1 MSNLP
6 IAKPNKLSS
15 KVSMWENAFKP
26 QPQQQTKS
34 KQKITRRKHRLSSFF
49 EGEIQ
54 TTQHA
59 PTHTRV
65 SSLDTDRLKR
75 FISSGEKYF
84 KILIE
89 PIPVYREKLL
99 RIPKHVCLHKG
110 EIVAGTYVNNKIVLL
125 ADPYHGYCNASHV
138 EPVDIDHMRASVQQ
152 ESQKFNEM
160 YSTVQQQLDEMK
172 TKSSAQQETKQTE
185 QTEPAFVSEDE
196 FANNIVNGQKPD
208 KFIHIQID
216 DNDPKQIQSA
226 MNLASTRAFQSRFV
240 APIIDI
246 TKGKAFGE
254 MSLLLPSGLTNK
266 YTFNAKQTV
275 YRGTATIKVKETSAK
290 TFTCDVYFDV
300 NFNLICRTND
310 VNSSKVSFTADDG
323 TVSCAMDNSNASV
336 NGLYQDVTKKL
347 QHKYLVKMDESD
359 KINKVYHSEIIP
371 ESDVLKITTTKP
383 KESCRAYFTGGVVG
397 QESVAYKI
405 DAYSEYVGQGEY
417 PKNREA
423 FPKAVANTF
432 DGIAIDRN
440 TRVVIYE
447 KENFEGEILLDARG
461 PKIVNNGT
469 WKNDSRYDHCNT
481 DIFPDPELQKNFPID
496 VRIWTDTNMHQWSYG
511 SVKIL
516 SNAGGL

>member
-99 RIPKHVCLHKG
+99 RIPKHVSLHQG

-138 EPVDIDHMRASVQQ
+138 EPVDIDHMRASVQV

-160 YSTVQQQLDEMK
+160 YSTVQQQLDEMR

-226 MNLASTRAFQSRFV
+226 MNLASARAFQSRFV

-254 MSLLLPSGLTNK
+254 MSLLLPSGLTKK
-266 YTFNAKQTV
+266 YTFNGERTV
-275 YRGTATIKVKETSAK
+275 YRGTATFKILNSFFEFS
-290 TFTCDVYFDV
+290 CDVYFDAV
-300 NFNLICRTND
+300 HFNPIHCAID
-310 VNSSKVSFTADDG
+310 VDSSKVSFIADG
-323 TVSCAMDNSNASV
+323 SNVSCPMDDDNET
-336 NGLYQDVTKKL
+336 LYEDAAKKL
-347 QHKYLVKMDESD
+347 QRKYLNKM
-359 KINKVYHSEIIP
+359 NKVYPIP
-371 ESDVLKITTTKP
+371 GADVLTITK
-383 KESCRAYFTGGVVG
+383 
-397 QESVAYKI
+397 SV
-405 DAYSEYVGQGEY
+405 
-417 PKNREA
+417 
-423 FPKAVANTF
+423 
-432 DGIAIDRN
+432 
-440 TRVVIYE
+440 
-447 KENFEGEILLDARG
+447 
-461 PKIVNNGT
+461 
-469 WKNDSRYDHCNT
+469 
-481 DIFPDPELQKNFPID
+481 
-496 VRIWTDTNMHQWSYG
+496 
-511 SVKIL
+511 
-516 SNAGGL
+516 